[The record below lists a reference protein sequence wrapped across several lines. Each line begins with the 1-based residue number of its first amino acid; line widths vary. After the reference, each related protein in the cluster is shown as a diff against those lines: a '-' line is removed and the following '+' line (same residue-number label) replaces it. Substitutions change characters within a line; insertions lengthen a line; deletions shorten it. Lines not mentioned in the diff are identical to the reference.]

1 MDTKT
6 AEQII
11 AISNE
16 CSRVTRESIQ
26 RIKGNCDEDTFKVY
40 RNFGGKIMGY
50 LYTEIIAPT
59 QSEHAEL
66 AAADF
71 EPMESVQVPR
81 LQISQKM
88 QAELVDILEDLYRR
102 IGSMAELVQGN
113 SDQLETAV
121 YRARIH
127 QVLVHVSEALVCVLS
142 ANVAPQP

>member
-16 CSRVTRESIQ
+16 CSRITRESIQ
-26 RIKGNCDEDTFKVY
+26 RIKGNCDEEAFKIY
-40 RNFGGKIMGY
+40 RSHGGKIMGY
-50 LYTEIIAPT
+50 LYTELIAPT
-59 QSEHAEL
+59 QSEHTEL
-66 AAADF
+66 AASDF
-71 EPMESVQVPR
+71 EPMESVEPPR
-81 LQISQKM
+81 LQVTEKM
-88 QAELVDILEDLYRR
+88 QAELVDILEDLYLR
-102 IGSMAELVQGN
+102 IGSMAELVHDN

-142 ANVAPQP
+142 ANVGPQP